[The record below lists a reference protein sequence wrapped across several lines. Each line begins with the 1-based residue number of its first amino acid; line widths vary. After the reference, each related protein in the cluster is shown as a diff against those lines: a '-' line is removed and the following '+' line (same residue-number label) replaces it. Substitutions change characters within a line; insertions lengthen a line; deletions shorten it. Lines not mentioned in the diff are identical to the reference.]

1 MGKLVLYRRD
11 SPLRIPGYATVSWDT
26 LLEFL
31 ELKTIAVMDFRRA
44 RQFVLV
50 YPGGVLTTESVY
62 EALHTRFAKFDL
74 VMCVGELS
82 THDIVVFIK
91 KRDMKNITDF
101 AVDGTVPVVYTFVS
115 SGAHA
120 RTMDQSMTVVGQA
133 MGNVISELLV
143 QVPTGEFSF
152 EQLMDGIA
160 KLTKERVETL
170 KGTILV
176 KPVKTR
182 STFELSFL
190 RATAQMVK
198 VKQLRSKGSLG
209 LTFSAYDPPFPV
221 IPLEFL
227 IGLNQKGT
235 RLQEVARTIEEH
247 VLFDLFANPGLLAK
261 HAALILGGNT
271 TTGYGKTQF
280 ALRLAC
286 EWAKVLA
293 ESRGLSK
300 DAAQVVFMNSLDA
313 AKDVEFKPGMAL
325 VLDEFCP
332 SDSESLVYVS
342 ENILKVLLC
351 PSVMGTIRARNNE
364 IKLCEGVARIITANA
379 SSAAAWCGPKIKY
392 SEPLRRK
399 SIVFQIT
406 TPLCDPRW
414 VSGLV
419 GSDSS
424 RDPAIET
431 ASDLMQA
438 RLASAG
444 LALPVQIVPA
454 PSGLASLLC
463 PARR

>member
-11 SPLRIPGYATVSWDT
+11 SPLRMPGHATVSWET
-26 LLEFL
+26 LLLFL

-62 EALHTRFAKFDL
+62 ESLHTRFAKLDL

-91 KRDMKNITDF
+91 KRDTKNITDL
-101 AVDGTVPVVYTFVS
+101 AVDGTAPDVYTFVS
-115 SGAHA
+115 SGNHA

-176 KPVKTR
+176 KPAKTR
-182 STFELSFL
+182 SAFELAFI
-190 RATAQMVK
+190 RATFQMAK
-198 VKQLRSKGSLG
+198 VKQLRSKGSQG

-227 IGLNQKGT
+227 IGLDQKGT

-325 VLDEFCP
+325 VLDEFSP

-379 SSAAAWCGPKIKY
+379 SSAAAWCGAKIKF

-406 TPLCDPRW
+406 SPLCDPRW

-419 GSDSS
+419 GSASS

-431 ASDLMQA
+431 ASDLMHV
-438 RLASAG
+438 RLAAAG
-444 LALPVQIVPA
+444 LELPVQIVPA